1 MSVLNAAR
9 TLAATEGVE
18 VAEDLMLAQCTTYRI
33 GGPADLVVTADTYAG
48 LVRTVRVLTE
58 QGVPWVVLGRGSN
71 VLAADAGY
79 RGCVIRLGREFSR
92 ISVDGCMLTS
102 GAAVLLPKLVN
113 ESLSRELSGLES
125 CAGIPGTVGGAVSM
139 DAGSRHQWIGRVVR
153 DVVTFKPGVGMRRHL
168 GSEVEWGYRWCSIP
182 ADEIILEA
190 TFELTPST
198 KQAVAAEM
206 NRRMAR
212 RRATQPIGKPCCGS
226 VFKNPG
232 DRSVG
237 ALLHSCGV
245 KGMRVGGACVS
256 ERHANFVVNEGG
268 ATASD
273 VVGLIDAMHDAVK
286 GRYGVDLTPEV
297 KFLGFEG

>member
-9 TLAATEGVE
+9 ILAATEGVE
-18 VAEDLMLAQCTTYRI
+18 VSEDLALAQCTTYRI
-33 GGPADLVVTADTYAG
+33 GGPADLVATAHTYAG
-48 LVRTVRVLTE
+48 LVRIVRVLTE

-92 ISVDGCMLTS
+92 ISADGCVLTS
-102 GAAVLLPKLVN
+102 GSAVLLPKLVN

-139 DAGSRHQWIGRVVR
+139 DAGSRHEWIGRVVR
-153 DVVTFKPGVGMRRHL
+153 DVVTYKPGVGMRRHL
-168 GSEVEWGYRWCSIP
+168 GPEVEWGYRWCSIP
-182 ADEIILEA
+182 SDEIILEA

-198 KQAVAAEM
+198 KQTVAAEM

-237 ALLHSCGV
+237 ALLDSCGV
-245 KGMRVGGACVS
+245 KGMRAGGACVS
-256 ERHANFVVNEGG
+256 DRHANFVVNEGG
-268 ATASD
+268 ATAVD
-273 VVGLIDAMHDAVK
+273 VVSLIDAMHDAVK
-286 GRYGVDLTPEV
+286 GRYGIDLTPEV